1 MYLSKA
7 LADAPF
13 DFLVTQCRKAQF
25 EATDWLFKCRNL
37 MEDFFLG
44 LFDALLFDIL
54 RKFLR

>member
-25 EATDWLFKCRNL
+25 EVTDWLFKCRNL
-37 MEDFFLG
+37 MEDYLLTCSMYCFLM
-44 LFDALLFDIL
+44 LFDYL
-54 RKFLR
+54 R